1 MNPVLVNV
9 WRGDTLESQHRGS
22 VIVVN
27 ACGDTLFSVGDTG
40 SLVFP
45 RSSLKLIQA
54 LPVLESGAADAL
66 GLQAEQIALI
76 CASHSGEDR
85 HTILVRA
92 ILQQLGLNTE
102 ALACGAEYP
111 DYPQTAH
118 QLIKQGIAPGREH
131 HNCSGKHSGMLCL
144 CHHQDW
150 DSEDYHLYDH
160 PAQQAWRQV
169 LSELI
174 QLDADAL
181 PWDFDGCGVPALAMP
196 LYSLAHAYAAFTA
209 HPNGTDSRSKAMQRI
224 LQSIAAHP
232 LNIAGTNRACS
243 RVIAASQGR
252 VIVKTGAEGVFIG
265 IIPERQ
271 IAFALKID
279 DGATRASETALGG
292 VLGWLQEPVAAMPE
306 LDTVFRRALKNSQG
320 KVVGRVESVFQP
332 RPVDDTQSILSF

>member
-1 MNPVLVNV
+1 MNPILVNV
-9 WRGDTLESQHRGS
+9 WRGDTIESQHRGS
-22 VIVVN
+22 AIVVN
-27 ACGDTLFSVGDTG
+27 TSGDTLFEVGDTT

-66 GLQAEQIALI
+66 GLQAEHIALI

-85 HTILVRA
+85 HTMLVRA
-92 ILQQLGLNTE
+92 ILQQLGLNPDN
-102 ALACGAEYP
+102 LACGAEYP
-111 DYPQTAH
+111 DYQPAAH

-144 CHHQDW
+144 CRHMHW
-150 DSEDYHLYDH
+150 DKEDYHLYDH
-160 PAQQAWRQV
+160 PSQRAWRQV
-169 LSELI
+169 LSELL
-174 QLDADAL
+174 QLDANAL

-196 LYSLAHAYAAFTA
+196 LSGLAHAYAAFA
-209 HPNGTDSRSKAMQRI
+209 ANLAGEDSRNKAMQRI

-232 LNIAGTNRACS
+232 LNIAGTDRACS
-243 RVIAASQGR
+243 RVIAASEGR

-265 IIPERQ
+265 VIPDRE

-292 VLGWLQEPVAAMPE
+292 VLGWLKEPVAEMPE
-306 LDTVFRRALKNSQG
+306 MQAVFCRELRNSQG

-332 RPVDDTQSILSF
+332 HLL